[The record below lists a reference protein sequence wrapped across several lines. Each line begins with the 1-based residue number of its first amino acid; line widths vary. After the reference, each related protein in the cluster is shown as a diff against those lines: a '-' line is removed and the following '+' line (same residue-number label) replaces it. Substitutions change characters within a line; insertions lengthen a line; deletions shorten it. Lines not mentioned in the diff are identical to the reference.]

1 MKITQ
6 KNADDLTLIVT
17 LSIEKEDYTE
27 KRKKILID
35 YRRKA
40 EIKGFRKGMAPMSFI
55 EKIHG
60 KAAQLDAVNNVISE
74 GLNNYIN
81 DNKINIIGE
90 PLPNES
96 EQKPIDWE
104 NDEQFDVSF
113 DLALAPKVEL
123 ALTSKDKITYYEV
136 DVNEEEIE
144 KQKSN
149 LLKQYG
155 TLQNTDSIEE
165 DDFIIADLNQEQMQ
179 IEGTYIAVKS
189 VSDKK
194 IKKSLIGKKAGDEL
208 VIDVNKAFDNETDR
222 AAMLKV
228 KKEELAGI
236 NPEFT
241 LVVKEVKRFKEAEA
255 GQELYDRMF
264 GAGVVTSEEEFNG
277 KIKER
282 LQMEYSQESDYRFM
296 LDARDALIE
305 KAAIALP
312 EDFLKRWLFSA
323 NEGKFTMEE
332 IEKDFPLFLKDFRW
346 QLIRQYITKEQDIK
360 VTRENL
366 LDHARKVAAYQFA
379 MYGLNNAPAEQIN
392 HYAESLLSNEK
403 EGKRIYEKVE
413 DDLVIEYVR
422 SVVSLNKKA
431 ISIEKLHELT
441 K

>member
-113 DLALAPKVEL
+113 DLALAPKVEF

-165 DDFIIADLNQEQMQ
+165 DDFIIADLNQEQIQ

>member
-90 PLPNES
+90 PLPNET

-104 NDEQFDVSF
+104 NDEQFEVSF

-123 ALTSKDKITYYEV
+123 ALTAKDKITYYEV
-136 DVNEEEIE
+136 DINEEEIQ
-144 KQKSN
+144 KQKTN

-189 VSDKK
+189 VTDKK

-208 VIDVNKAFDNETDR
+208 VIDVNKAFENETDR

-241 LVVKEVKRFKEAEA
+241 LIVKEVKRFKEAEL
-255 GQELYDRMF
+255 GEELYDRMF
-264 GAGVVTSEEEFNG
+264 GKGVVTTEEEFNA

-332 IEKDFPLFLKDFRW
+332 IDKDFPLFLKDFRW
-346 QLIRQYITKEQDIK
+346 QLIRQYITKEQNIK
-360 VTRENL
+360 VTKENL

-379 MYGLNNAPAEQIN
+379 VYGLNNAPAEQIN

-413 DDLVIEYVR
+413 DDMVIEYVR
-422 SVVSLNKKA
+422 SVVSLDKKA
-431 ISIEKLHELT
+431 ISVEKLHELT

>member
-113 DLALAPKVEL
+113 DLALAPKVEFE
-123 ALTSKDKITYYEV
+123 LTSKDKITYYEV
-136 DVNEEEIE
+136 DVNQEEIE
-144 KQKSN
+144 KQKIN

-155 TLQNTDSIEE
+155 SLQNTETIEE
-165 DDFIIADLNQEQMQ
+165 DDFIIADLNQEEMQ
-179 IEGTYIAVKS
+179 IEGTYIAIKS
-189 VSDKK
+189 VTDKK
-194 IKKSLIGKKAGDEL
+194 IKKSLIGKKAGDEV
-208 VIDVNKAFDNETDR
+208 VIDVNKAFENETDR

-236 NPEFT
+236 NPKFT
-241 LVVKEVKRFKEAEA
+241 LIVKEVKRFKEAEP

-264 GAGVVTSEEEFNG
+264 GAGVVTTEEEFNG
-277 KIKER
+277 EIKER

-346 QLIRQYITKEQDIK
+346 QLIRQYITKQQEIK
-360 VTRENL
+360 VTKENL
-366 LDHARKVAAYQFA
+366 LDHARKVAAYKFA

-392 HYAESLLSNEK
+392 QYAESLLSNEK

-413 DDLVIEYVR
+413 DDLVIDYVR
-422 SVVSLNKKA
+422 TVVKLNKKA
-431 ISIEKLHELT
+431 ITIDKLHELT

>member
-90 PLPNES
+90 PLPNET

-104 NDEQFDVSF
+104 NDEQFEVSF

-123 ALTSKDKITYYEV
+123 ALTAKDKITYYEV
-136 DVNEEEIE
+136 DINDEEIQ
-144 KQKSN
+144 KQKTN

-189 VSDKK
+189 VTDKK

-208 VIDVNKAFDNETDR
+208 VIDVNKAFENETDR

-241 LVVKEVKRFKEAEA
+241 LIVKEVKRFKEAEL
-255 GQELYDRMF
+255 GEELYDRMF
-264 GAGVVTSEEEFNG
+264 GKGVVTTEEEFNA

-332 IEKDFPLFLKDFRW
+332 IDKDFPLFLKDFRW
-346 QLIRQYITKEQDIK
+346 QLIRQYITKEQNIK
-360 VTRENL
+360 VTKENL

-392 HYAESLLSNEK
+392 HYAESLLANEK

-422 SVVSLNKKA
+422 SVVTLNKKG

>member
-6 KNADDLTLIVT
+6 KSADDLTLIVT

-90 PLPNES
+90 PLPNET

-104 NDEQFDVSF
+104 NDEQFEVSF

-123 ALTSKDKITYYEV
+123 ALTAKDKITYYEV
-136 DVNEEEIE
+136 DINEEEIQ
-144 KQKSN
+144 KQKTN

-189 VSDKK
+189 VTDKK

-208 VIDVNKAFDNETDR
+208 VIDVNKAFENETDR

-241 LVVKEVKRFKEAEA
+241 LIVKEVKRFKEAEL
-255 GQELYDRMF
+255 GEELYDRMF
-264 GAGVVTSEEEFNG
+264 GKGVVTTEEEFNA

-413 DDLVIEYVR
+413 DDMVIEYVR

>member
-90 PLPNES
+90 PLPNET

-113 DLALAPKVEL
+113 DLALAPKVEF
-123 ALTSKDKITYYEV
+123 ALTAKDKITYYEV
-136 DVNEEEIE
+136 DIKDDEIQT
-144 KQKSN
+144 QKTN

-155 TLQNTDSIEE
+155 TLVNTESIEE

-189 VSDKK
+189 VTDKK

-208 VIDVNKAFDNETDR
+208 VIDVNKAFENETDR

-241 LVVKEVKRFKEAEA
+241 LVVKEVKRFKEAEL
-255 GQELYDRMF
+255 GEELYDRMF
-264 GAGVVTSEEEFNG
+264 GKGVVTTEEEFNA

-366 LDHARKVAAYQFA
+366 LDHAAKVAAYQFA
-379 MYGLNNAPAEQIN
+379 MYGLNNAPQEQIN
-392 HYAESLLSNEK
+392 HYAESLLANEK

-413 DDLVIEYVR
+413 DDMVIEYVR
-422 SVVSLNKKA
+422 SVVTLNKKG

>member
-113 DLALAPKVEL
+113 DLALAPKVEFE
-123 ALTSKDKITYYEV
+123 LTSKDKITYYEV
-136 DVNEEEIE
+136 DVNQEEIE
-144 KQKSN
+144 KQKIN

-155 TLQNTDSIEE
+155 SLQNTETIEE
-165 DDFIIADLNQEQMQ
+165 DDFIIADLNQEEMQ
-179 IEGTYIAVKS
+179 IEGTYIAIKS
-189 VSDKK
+189 VTDKK
-194 IKKSLIGKKAGDEL
+194 IKKSLIGKKAGDEV
-208 VIDVNKAFDNETDR
+208 VIDVNKAFENETDR

-228 KKEELAGI
+228 KKEELA
-236 NPEFT
+236 
-241 LVVKEVKRFKEAEA
+241 
-255 GQELYDRMF
+255 
-264 GAGVVTSEEEFNG
+264 
-277 KIKER
+277 
-282 LQMEYSQESDYRFM
+282 
-296 LDARDALIE
+296 
-305 KAAIALP
+305 
-312 EDFLKRWLFSA
+312 
-323 NEGKFTMEE
+323 
-332 IEKDFPLFLKDFRW
+332 
-346 QLIRQYITKEQDIK
+346 
-360 VTRENL
+360 
-366 LDHARKVAAYQFA
+366 
-379 MYGLNNAPAEQIN
+379 
-392 HYAESLLSNEK
+392 
-403 EGKRIYEKVE
+403 
-413 DDLVIEYVR
+413 
-422 SVVSLNKKA
+422 
-431 ISIEKLHELT
+431 
-441 K
+441 

>member
-90 PLPNES
+90 PLPNET

-104 NDEQFDVSF
+104 NDEQFEVSF

-123 ALTSKDKITYYEV
+123 ALTAKDKITYYEV
-136 DVNEEEIE
+136 DINEEEIQ
-144 KQKSN
+144 KQKTN

-189 VSDKK
+189 VTDKK
-194 IKKSLIGKKAGDEL
+194 IKKNLIGKKAGDEL
-208 VIDVNKAFDNETDR
+208 VIDVNKAFENETDR

-241 LVVKEVKRFKEAEA
+241 LIVKEVKRFKEAEL
-255 GQELYDRMF
+255 GEELYDRMF
-264 GAGVVTSEEEFNG
+264 GKGVVTTEEEFNA

-332 IEKDFPLFLKDFRW
+332 IDKDFPLFLKDFRW
-346 QLIRQYITKEQDIK
+346 QLIRQYITKEQNIK
-360 VTRENL
+360 VTKENL

-392 HYAESLLSNEK
+392 HYAESLLANEK

-422 SVVSLNKKA
+422 SVVTLNKKG

>member
-90 PLPNES
+90 PLPNET

-104 NDEQFDVSF
+104 NDEQFEVSF

-123 ALTSKDKITYYEV
+123 ALTAKDKITYYEV
-136 DVNEEEIE
+136 DINEEEIQ
-144 KQKSN
+144 KQKTN

-179 IEGTYIAVKS
+179 IEGTYIAAKS
-189 VSDKK
+189 VTDKK

-208 VIDVNKAFDNETDR
+208 VIDVNKAFENETDR

-241 LVVKEVKRFKEAEA
+241 LIVKEVKRFKEAEL
-255 GQELYDRMF
+255 GEELYDRMF
-264 GAGVVTSEEEFNG
+264 GKGVVTTEEEFNA

-332 IEKDFPLFLKDFRW
+332 IDKDFPLFLKDFRW
-346 QLIRQYITKEQDIK
+346 QLIRQYITKEQNIK
-360 VTRENL
+360 VTKENL

-392 HYAESLLSNEK
+392 HYAESLLANEK

-422 SVVSLNKKA
+422 SVVTLNKKG

>member
-90 PLPNES
+90 PLPNET

-104 NDEQFDVSF
+104 NDEQFEVSF

-123 ALTSKDKITYYEV
+123 ALTAKDKITYYEV
-136 DVNEEEIE
+136 DINEEEIQ
-144 KQKSN
+144 KQKTN

-189 VSDKK
+189 VTDKK
-194 IKKSLIGKKAGDEL
+194 IKKNLIGKKAGDEL
-208 VIDVNKAFDNETDR
+208 VIDVNKAFENETDR

-241 LVVKEVKRFKEAEA
+241 LIVKEVKRFKEAEL
-255 GQELYDRMF
+255 GEELYDRMF
-264 GAGVVTSEEEFNG
+264 GKGVVTTEEEFNA

-312 EDFLKRWLFSA
+312 EDFLKRWFFSA

-332 IEKDFPLFLKDFRW
+332 IDKDFPLFLKDFRW
-346 QLIRQYITKEQDIK
+346 QLIRQYITKEQNIK
-360 VTRENL
+360 VTKENL

-392 HYAESLLSNEK
+392 HYAESLLANEK

-422 SVVSLNKKA
+422 SVVTLNKKG

>member
-6 KNADDLTLIVT
+6 KSADDLTLIVT

-90 PLPNES
+90 PLPNET

-123 ALTSKDKITYYEV
+123 ALTAKDKITYYEV
-136 DVNEEEIE
+136 DINAEEIQN
-144 KQKSN
+144 QKTN

-155 TLQNTDSIEE
+155 TLVNTESIEE

-189 VSDKK
+189 VTDKK

-208 VIDVNKAFDNETDR
+208 VIDVNKAFENETDR

-241 LVVKEVKRFKEAEA
+241 LVVKEVKRFKEAEL
-255 GQELYDRMF
+255 GEELYDRVF
-264 GAGVVTSEEEFNG
+264 GKGVVSTEEEFDA

-379 MYGLNNAPAEQIN
+379 VYGLNNAPAEQIN

-413 DDLVIEYVR
+413 DDMVIEYVR
-422 SVVSLNKKA
+422 SVVSLDKKA
-431 ISIEKLHELT
+431 ISVEKLHELT

>member
-6 KNADDLTLIVT
+6 KSADDLTLIVT

-90 PLPNES
+90 PLPNET

-123 ALTSKDKITYYEV
+123 ALTAKDKITYYEV
-136 DVNEEEIE
+136 DINAEEIQ
-144 KQKSN
+144 KQKAN

-189 VSDKK
+189 VTDKK

-208 VIDVNKAFDNETDR
+208 VIDVNKAFENETDR

-241 LVVKEVKRFKEAEA
+241 LVVKEVKRFKEAEL
-255 GQELYDRMF
+255 GEELYDRIF
-264 GAGVVTSEEEFNG
+264 GKGVVSTEEEFDA

-379 MYGLNNAPAEQIN
+379 VYGLNNAPAEQIN

-413 DDLVIEYVR
+413 DDMVIEYVR
-422 SVVSLNKKA
+422 SVVSLDKKA
-431 ISIEKLHELT
+431 ISVEKLHELT

>member
-90 PLPNES
+90 PLPNET

-104 NDEQFDVSF
+104 NDEQFEVSF

-123 ALTSKDKITYYEV
+123 ALTAKDKITYYEV
-136 DVNEEEIE
+136 DINEEEIQ
-144 KQKSN
+144 KQKTN

-189 VSDKK
+189 VTDKK

-208 VIDVNKAFDNETDR
+208 VIDVNKAFENETDR

-241 LVVKEVKRFKEAEA
+241 LIVKEVKRFKEAEL
-255 GQELYDRMF
+255 GEELYDRMF
-264 GAGVVTSEEEFNG
+264 GKGVVTTEEEFNA

-332 IEKDFPLFLKDFRW
+332 IDKDFPLFLKDFRW

-360 VTRENL
+360 VTKENL

-392 HYAESLLSNEK
+392 HYAESLLANEK

-422 SVVSLNKKA
+422 SVVTLNKKG

>member
-113 DLALAPKVEL
+113 DLALAPKVEF
-123 ALTSKDKITYYEV
+123 ALTAKDKITYYEV
-136 DVNEEEIE
+136 DINEEEIQ
-144 KQKSN
+144 KQKTN

-189 VSDKK
+189 VTDKK

-208 VIDVNKAFDNETDR
+208 VIDVNKAFENETDR

-241 LVVKEVKRFKEAEA
+241 LIVKEVKRFKEAEL
-255 GQELYDRMF
+255 GEELYDRMF
-264 GAGVVTSEEEFNG
+264 GKGVVTTEEEFNA

-332 IEKDFPLFLKDFRW
+332 IDKDFPLFLKDFRW
-346 QLIRQYITKEQDIK
+346 QLIRQYITKEQNIK
-360 VTRENL
+360 VTKENL

-392 HYAESLLSNEK
+392 HYAESLLANEK

-422 SVVSLNKKA
+422 SVVTLNKKG